1 MPRHTIAQERETT
14 MTPLQVS
21 TAPLPSDI
29 RLHIAVAPDA
39 PLGQCDVQVGLGRGS
54 KGKGTRVG
62 DDPAVHVSTVRALAA
77 HLLAYAA
84 HYEQAA
90 ATEEPDWPA
99 RLAIAAA
106 AVRPG
111 RSTLCPCGQPTTNT
125 EYCDGCIPF

>member
-1 MPRHTIAQERETT
+1 MTQSTT
-14 MTPLQVS
+14 TSPHSYS
-21 TAPLPSDI
+21 TAPLQVCTAPRPSDI

-39 PLGQCDVQVGLGRGS
+39 PLGQCDVQLGLGKGS
-54 KGKGTRVG
+54 KGKGARVG

>member
-1 MPRHTIAQERETT
+1 MTIDR
-14 MTPLQVS
+14 P
-21 TAPLPSDI
+21 
-29 RLHIAVAPDA
+29 
-39 PLGQCDVQVGLGRGS
+39 LGRGS
-54 KGKGTRVG
+54 KGKGARVG

-77 HLLAYAA
+77 HLLAYVA

-111 RSTLCPCGQPTTNT
+111 RTTL
-125 EYCDGCIPF
+125 